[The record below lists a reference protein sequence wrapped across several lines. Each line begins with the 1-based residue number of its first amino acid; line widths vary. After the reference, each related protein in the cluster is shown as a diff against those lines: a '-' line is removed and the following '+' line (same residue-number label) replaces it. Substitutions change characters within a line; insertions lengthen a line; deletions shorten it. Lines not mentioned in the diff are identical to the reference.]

1 MQHLHIH
8 HSSELDVLSA
18 RPYSAVRFINVFCFI
33 TGEVEDPPQ
42 HQIHPDIF
50 SRAIFFIQTFP
61 KLESVFIGGMINGK
75 RELYHSYD
83 EDYDLYEFHVG
94 DDFADC
100 LNVLK
105 WHVDVSFAVGA
116 VNTLRRSQQTY
127 VGPRL
132 GLVVVN
138 VRSSSISSRSEIGSL
153 QSENPWRHIQDSS
166 PHLSHGCLQHHP
178 PVATF
183 RIIGSVW
190 LLSSVGDGASSSADT
205 SSP

>member
-1 MQHLHIH
+1 MPESLWGKVLDFLTYKEIRCSRLVSRMFAKEIPQYVQHLHIH

-100 LNVLK
+100 LNVLYSAIK
-105 WHVDVSFAVGA
+105 
-116 VNTLRRSQQTY
+116 
-127 VGPRL
+127 
-132 GLVVVN
+132 
-138 VRSSSISSRSEIGSL
+138 SRALNADI
-153 QSENPWRHIQDSS
+153 R
-166 PHLSHGCLQHHP
+166 
-178 PVATF
+178 F
-183 RIIGSVW
+183 RITHLYFPLHFQRHQNSREK
-190 LLSSVGDGASSSADT
+190 LTKFLRSLGANVPDDNWTDEWDASTLPTDH
-205 SSP
+205 PDR